1 MPRHR
6 RRAAGRAKAKR
17 RKAEESEILQ
27 RRVATS
33 HQCPSLPHDVAVA
46 ALLDRRVPPLSY
58 SSGAKLWSQNVAIV
72 QSGGGDGVDGGERR
86 RPTFVRAGN
95 WTGSRAGGGGGGG
108 SQEMIAS
115 R

>member
-6 RRAAGRAKAKR
+6 RRAAGAKAKR

-46 ALLDRRVPPLSY
+46 AILDRRVPPSSY
-58 SSGAKLWSQNVAIV
+58 FSGARLWS
-72 QSGGGDGVDGGERR
+72 
-86 RPTFVRAGN
+86 
-95 WTGSRAGGGGGGG
+95 
-108 SQEMIAS
+108 
-115 R
+115 